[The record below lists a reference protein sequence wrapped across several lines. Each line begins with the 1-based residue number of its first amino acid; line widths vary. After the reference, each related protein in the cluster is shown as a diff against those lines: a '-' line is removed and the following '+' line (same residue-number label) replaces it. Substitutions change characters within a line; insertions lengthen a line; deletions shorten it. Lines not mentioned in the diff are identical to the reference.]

1 MLLSH
6 GLEKSCAGED
16 NRLAFN
22 GEDIMYS
29 ACSKPLL
36 YILPRNWVYD
46 MSAFIRLEIV
56 KNVTVRPLSPGAY
69 AGFIKGGFM

>member
-16 NRLAFN
+16 NGLAFN
-22 GEDIMYS
+22 GEGIMYS

-36 YILPRNWVYD
+36 YILPRNWVYVH

-56 KNVTVRPLSPGAY
+56 KNTTVRLMPYSS
-69 AGFIKGGFM
+69 